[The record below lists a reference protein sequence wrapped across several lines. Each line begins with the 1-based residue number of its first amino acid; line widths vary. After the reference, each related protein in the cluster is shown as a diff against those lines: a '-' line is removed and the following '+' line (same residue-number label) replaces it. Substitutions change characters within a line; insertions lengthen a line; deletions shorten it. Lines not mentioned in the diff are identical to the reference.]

1 MPCIKRSAGRP
12 SDPCRL
18 KGFSFVR
25 TRAISLVLKGLSIL
39 CRFLV
44 EMSEAFKSAC
54 HVLNRCSW
62 SCEWIVSKFVSLRL
76 CWERFFQT
84 SDHMIADSR
93 VVFGLGLPA
102 TCMRVGMVECGVV
115 ARRLAWTRF
124 HAGLFEAFGWLL
136 FL

>member
-1 MPCIKRSAGRP
+1 VAVETSKTGETPE
-12 SDPCRL
+12 
-18 KGFSFVR
+18 
-25 TRAISLVLKGLSIL
+25 SLTFLWIVL
-39 CRFLV
+39 
-44 EMSEAFKSAC
+44 
-54 HVLNRCSW
+54 CSW

-136 FL
+136 FLWMVRLMVS